1 MALSGVIPR
10 AGSGMTGP
18 VEIVVV
24 CIVAFILHSH
34 APTLYHSWLTWQPGF
49 GRKLS
54 PGRVRVVARGPTWR
68 IADFQSAAS
77 RPLGRA
83 RERGR
88 PAGWEHC
95 DAAGRKLSLF
105 RYGYRRALKC

>member
-1 MALSGVIPR
+1 MTTLSSTTSIFLRLMALSGVIPR
-10 AGSGMTGP
+10 AGSGRTGP

-54 PGRVRVVARGPTWR
+54 PGRVRVVARGSNLAYRRFPIGSLPTT
-68 IADFQSAAS
+68 
-77 RPLGRA
+77 RA
-83 RERGR
+83 RTRT
-88 PAGWEHC
+88 WTT
-95 DAAGRKLSLF
+95 
-105 RYGYRRALKC
+105 RRLGEL